1 MKKIDMEIYNY
12 VEKKVEKTTSVS
24 FERIYNYNFDEPL
37 LQITIKDDRIK
48 EYIHYDYRYIK
59 SLDAFKEHLDMY
71 ISIFNIRVNKRNRR
85 NIKHLD

>member
-37 LQITIKDDRIK
+37 LQIIIRDGRIK

-71 ISIFNIRVNKRNRR
+71 ISNFNIKVDKRNHR
-85 NIKHLD
+85 NKKHLD